1 MALRGA
7 EGGAGKRS
15 AMPAPKAR
23 EGGADPSTFTC
34 TLKVYVKRIRIRIR
48 KGASARTVKGGA
60 RPVTKKRGRAL
71 NWRSS
76 PSSTSLKHI
85 KRKSGAKA

>member
-7 EGGAGKRS
+7 EGGAEKRS

-34 TLKVYVKRIRIRIR
+34 TLKCTLNVYVYVYVR
-48 KGASARTVKGGA
+48 ALSARTTEGGA
-60 RPVTKKRGRAL
+60 ETQLPKPKTEGEGQLTQPREAQA
-71 NWRSS
+71 
-76 PSSTSLKHI
+76 H
-85 KRKSGAKA
+85 